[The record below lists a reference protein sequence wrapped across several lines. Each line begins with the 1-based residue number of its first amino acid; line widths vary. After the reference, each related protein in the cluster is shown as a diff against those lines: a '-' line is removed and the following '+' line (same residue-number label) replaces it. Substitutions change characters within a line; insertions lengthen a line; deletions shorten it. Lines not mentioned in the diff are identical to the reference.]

1 MLDALWGHLHNVHS
15 WWKRVCFTDS
25 CGHTFVDS
33 QNFSVLEPNHLYC
46 HEPAGTDAY
55 QVHSICCK
63 KLHNCVLCNR
73 LKNGQ
78 DNPDFLIFQFRGAFK
93 KFFKTRDEKELE
105 RRWTRIN
112 RNGPTHLGCVQA
124 PASSQIRRSFVK
136 NKYRKSSARFLKIMK
151 NPEYSSRNEWSN
163 PNCID
168 CKF

>member
-1 MLDALWGHLHNVHS
+1 MFHRQLWSYLFWQPKLQCV
-15 WWKRVCFTDS
+15 
-25 CGHTFVDS
+25 
-33 QNFSVLEPNHLYC
+33 
-46 HEPAGTDAY
+46 GTQSSILPWTRRYRCNAY

-124 PASSQIRRSFVK
+124 PASSQIRGSFVK

-168 CKF
+168 CKFW